1 MWQKTKDMLRATHH
15 RGRMA
20 IGNQGRVMPGCIIVG
35 AQKAGTTSLFAY
47 LAQHPQMLEP
57 SSKEV
62 HYFDYNYHRGGDW
75 YRAHFPKQA
84 ALDAASD
91 AAGGAAMTFEASPYY
106 MYHPLAVDRM
116 AADLPGVK
124 AIAMLRHPISRTYS
138 HFWHEKRK
146 DQDATQLARAI
157 AEEPQRLAG
166 EAEKLIAGAPD
177 YYSYA
182 HQHYS
187 YVDRSRYAPQIRAL
201 YEKLGRENV
210 LVMKSEAFFTD
221 PEGQTNRAFDFLGL
235 PVAHGI
241 DYSPQN
247 VGSYGDKIDAETIAL
262 LTDLFAEDYAELR
275 TLAGP
280 EFDWFEGGS

>member
-1 MWQKTKDMLRATHH
+1 MWQKTKDMLRAAHH
-15 RGRMA
+15 RGRMTV
-20 IGNQGRVMPGCIIVG
+20 GNQDRVMPGCVIVG

-62 HYFDYNYHRGGDW
+62 HYFDYNYHRGEDW
-75 YRAHFPKQA
+75 YRAHFPKQGDLDTA
-84 ALDAASD
+84 AAA
-91 AAGGAAMTFEASPYY
+91 ANGPVMTFEASPYY

-116 AADLPGVK
+116 AADLPGVR

-146 DQDATQLARAI
+146 DQDATELARAI
-157 AEEPQRLAG
+157 AEEPERLAG

-187 YVDRSRYAPQIRAL
+187 YVDRSRYAPQVRNL
-201 YEKLGRENV
+201 HEKLGRENV

-221 PEGQTNRAFDFLGL
+221 PEGQTNRAFEFLGL
-235 PVAHGI
+235 PPADGI
-241 DYSPQN
+241 DYAPQN
-247 VGSYGDKIDAETIAL
+247 VGSYGDRIDAETVAL
-262 LTDLFAEDYAELR
+262 LTDMFAEDYAELR
-275 TLAGP
+275 DLAGP
-280 EFDWFEGGS
+280 EFDWFEE